1 MFREDIQDMQLI
13 RDMGSMRLLSDILP
27 SKVGSLLSIN
37 SIREDLEVSFRA
49 VAHWIDVLE
58 SFYYLL
64 DYIRFSGKKIRSLKK
79 SLSFICGIGQRSRTN
94 PQGLKI

>member
-1 MFREDIQDMQLI
+1 MQLI

-64 DYIRFSGKKIRSLKK
+64 DYIRFPAKRYAL
-79 SLSFICGIGQRSRTN
+79 
-94 PQGLKI
+94 